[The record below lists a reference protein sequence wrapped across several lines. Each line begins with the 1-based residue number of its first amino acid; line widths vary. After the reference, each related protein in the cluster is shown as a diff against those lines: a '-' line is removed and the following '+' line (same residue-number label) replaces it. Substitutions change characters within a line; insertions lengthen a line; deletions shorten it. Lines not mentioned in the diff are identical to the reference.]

1 MCILEVENLSKS
13 YEISAPY
20 ILKKKRKTVVSKFSM
35 KVKRGKTI
43 GLVGDS
49 GCGKSTIAR
58 CLVNIEEA
66 DSGIIK
72 IDGKTVYSKGMEK
85 ENINL
90 FNELDTKK
98 KIQIILQ
105 DSYASLNPKRKIGKM
120 ICEALMIHEKTLSK
134 KEAEEIVCQYME
146 LCGLEKN
153 FFNRYPHELSGG
165 QRQRVCVV
173 RALVLKP
180 EIIICDEITSAL
192 DVSVQAKILNLMLD
206 LKEKFNLTYIFIS
219 HDKDVVE
226 CFCDRIINL

>member
-1 MCILEVENLSKS
+1 MYILEVENLSKS
-13 YEISAPY
+13 YEISVPY
-20 ILKKKRKTVVSKFSM
+20 IFKKKRKTVVNKFSM
-35 KVKRGKTI
+35 KVKRGETM

-66 DSGIIK
+66 DSGTIK
-72 IDGKTVYSKGMEK
+72 INGKTIYRNELKKEK
-85 ENINL
+85 INL
-90 FNELDTKK
+90 FNELETKK

-120 ICEALMIHEKTLSK
+120 ICEALMIHEKTISK
-134 KEAEEIVCQYME
+134 KEAEDMVCEYME
-146 LCGLEKN
+146 LCGLEKSY
-153 FFNRYPHELSGG
+153 FNRYPHELSGG

-206 LKEKFNLTYIFIS
+206 LKKKFNLTYIFIS

>member
-13 YEISAPY
+13 YEISASY

-35 KVKRGKTI
+35 KVKRGETI

-72 IDGKTVYSKGMEK
+72 IDGKTVYSKGLEK

>member
-1 MCILEVENLSKS
+1 MCILEIENMTKS
-13 YEISAPY
+13 YETSAAY
-20 ILKKKRKTVVSKFSM
+20 ILKKKRKTVVDNFSM
-35 KVKRGKTI
+35 KVGKGEI
-43 GLVGDS
+43 VGLVGDS

-58 CLVNIEEA
+58 CVVNIEEP
-66 DSGIIK
+66 DRGIIK
-72 IDGKTVYSKGMEK
+72 IDGKTVYEK
-85 ENINL
+85 EEKKAKVNL
-90 FNELDTKK
+90 FNQLETKK

-120 ICEALMIHEKTLSK
+120 ICEGLMIHEKGLSK
-134 KEAEEIVCQYME
+134 AEAEKRVCDCME
-146 LCGLEKN
+146 LCGLERE

-165 QRQRVCVV
+165 QRQRVCIV

-226 CFCDRIINL
+226 CFCDRIIKL

>member
-1 MCILEVENLSKS
+1 MTKS
-13 YEISAPY
+13 YETSAAY
-20 ILKKKRKTVVSKFSM
+20 ILKKKRKTIVDNFSM
-35 KVKRGKTI
+35 KVGKGEI
-43 GLVGDS
+43 VGLVGDS

-58 CLVNIEEA
+58 CVVNIEEP
-66 DSGIIK
+66 DRGIIK
-72 IDGKTVYSKGMEK
+72 IDGKTVYEK
-85 ENINL
+85 EEKKAKVNL
-90 FNELDTKK
+90 FNQLETKK

-120 ICEALMIHEKTLSK
+120 ICEGLMIHEKGLSK
-134 KEAEEIVCQYME
+134 EEAEKRVCDCME
-146 LCGLEKN
+146 LCGLERE

-165 QRQRVCVV
+165 QRQRVCIV

-226 CFCDRIINL
+226 CFCDRIIKL

>member
-1 MCILEVENLSKS
+1 
-13 YEISAPY
+13 
-20 ILKKKRKTVVSKFSM
+20 
-35 KVKRGKTI
+35 
-43 GLVGDS
+43 
-49 GCGKSTIAR
+49 
-58 CLVNIEEA
+58 
-66 DSGIIK
+66 
-72 IDGKTVYSKGMEK
+72 MEK

-120 ICEALMIHEKTLSK
+120 ICEALMIHDKTLSK
-134 KEAEEIVCQYME
+134 KEAKEIVCQYME
-146 LCGLEKN
+146 LCGLEKS
-153 FFNRYPHELSGG
+153 FFNMYPHELSGG

-180 EIIICDEITSAL
+180 KIIICDEITSAL

>member
-35 KVKRGKTI
+35 KVKRGETI

-72 IDGKTVYSKGMEK
+72 IDGKTVYSKGLEK

>member
-35 KVKRGKTI
+35 KVKRGETI

-72 IDGKTVYSKGMEK
+72 IDGKTVYSKGLEK

-120 ICEALMIHEKTLSK
+120 ICKALMIHEKTLSK

>member
-35 KVKRGKTI
+35 KVKRGETI

-72 IDGKTVYSKGMEK
+72 IDGKTVYSKGLEK

-153 FFNRYPHELSGG
+153 FFNSYPHELSGG

>member
-72 IDGKTVYSKGMEK
+72 IDGKTVYSKGLEK